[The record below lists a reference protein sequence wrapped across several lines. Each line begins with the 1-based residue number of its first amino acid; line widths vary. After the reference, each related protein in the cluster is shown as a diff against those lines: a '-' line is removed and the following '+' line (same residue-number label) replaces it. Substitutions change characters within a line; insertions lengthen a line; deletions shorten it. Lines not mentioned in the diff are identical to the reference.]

1 MILCPAFILAEACYL
16 CCMIYGLYGQFGAQ
30 CIALGNCSQLGLT
43 ALVDLAERVKICLRF
58 QAERSCRWDVLQWMR
73 WAVLCCCPCSAFGG
87 WADIIGLVLS
97 AQCEAQEEKLLNDVW
112 EWWLRVNSQFGN
124 VNVTSIIN
132 NPTVE
137 ERKNAANRAVS
148 QGSGRQN

>member
-1 MILCPAFILAEACYL
+1 MSCIHFGRSLLPMLHDLWPVWTIWCSVHCFGQLFSAWIDC
-16 CCMIYGLYGQFGAQ
+16 IGGLSRKSKNLFA
-30 CIALGNCSQLGLT
+30 ISSR
-43 ALVDLAERVKICLRF
+43 E
-58 QAERSCRWDVLQWMR
+58 VLQVGR
-73 WAVLCCCPCSAFGG
+73 VAVNEVSCAVVHALR
-87 WADIIGLVLS
+87 LVAEQISLASLS